1 MKRWTCVLALALAPA
16 GMAGQGSSAAS
27 APKKTTEPFYRKY
40 LVAGDPLDDQIVEQ
54 EHRVDA
60 SPNDA
65 NLRNDLGNLLAA
77 RRFPKEAAQQYEIA
91 LDLDPKNFISAY
103 NLGLLRETQE
113 KISGAIS
120 AYKTS
125 ISRKP
130 GFPQS
135 HFRLGRLYEHT
146 NRAEDAVG
154 EYAKAF
160 WIDPRMRDPRRNP
173 LVIDSALIF
182 RASLANYP
190 RDMAVASMGDESAF
204 VEESRFRKLPTD
216 RAISAQEAADQGEP
230 PPRDVGAP
238 MGSGV
243 TAAPARPRPAP
254 ASEPPSSFPGGRVRA
269 TPGSRVGLPHPN
281 SPQPPPVGMSA
292 PLREQPAGA
301 PPPPTEPVPEP
312 VPTPAPPPSPDDEP
326 S

>member
-1 MKRWTCVLALALAPA
+1 MKSWAWVLALALAPA
-16 GMAGQGSSAAS
+16 GLAGQTSSAAS
-27 APKKTTEPFYRKY
+27 PPKKSTEPFYRKY

-54 EHRVDA
+54 EHRVEA

-65 NLRNDLGNLLAA
+65 NLRNDFGNLLAA

-103 NLGLLRETQE
+103 NLGLLRETQD
-113 KISGAIS
+113 KISSAIS

-125 ISRKP
+125 IARKS

-146 NRAEDAVG
+146 NQTDAAVG

-160 WIDPRMRDPRRNP
+160 WIDPQMRNPRRNP
-173 LVIDSALIF
+173 LVIDSVLIY
-182 RASLANYP
+182 RASLVNYP
-190 RDMAVASMGDESAF
+190 RDVAVASMGDEIAY
-204 VEESRFRKLPTD
+204 VEESRFRRLPTD

-230 PPRDVGAP
+230 PPRDVGATT
-238 MGSGV
+238 GSSV
-243 TAAPARPRPAP
+243 TAAPARPRPVAP
-254 ASEPPSSFPGGRVRA
+254 GETGPPFPGARARTTPRVA
-269 TPGSRVGLPHPN
+269 LPHPAA
-281 SPQPPPVGMSA
+281 PQPAA
-292 PLREQPAGA
+292 P
-301 PPPPTEPVPEP
+301 EPVAEP
-312 VPTPAPPPSPDDEP
+312 VPTPVPPPTPQPSSDDEP